1 MRGSW
6 RKVGAGVAL
15 VLVALAA
22 WYALRSRES
31 IATTYP
37 EVPSRSPASVAA
49 SSGAAKM
56 SAGAPPPK
64 ADAPLS
70 ETLPLLESRSKAGDA
85 AASCRIALDAVS
97 CREFATSREV
107 IGDMETMAAR
117 RQDGIEEDLD
127 FISQLEARRD
137 RASVLCRGIDSG
149 WVERNAWRYMLRAAQ
164 QGDLRMAVR
173 FATDPPMDRAR
184 FLDNPEAWRAYAE
197 NARRL
202 LESAAAQGEISAWY
216 YLQQAY
222 AGRPVLIGM
231 PDSIKA
237 DPENA
242 AYHAMVLRP
251 FADAA
256 TVRDLDG
263 QLRDLRGRFD
273 DARWSGIE
281 RRAQVRIAQGFPEA
295 ASGPVDFDSGVF
307 ASQDID
313 SCIQ

>member
-1 MRGSW
+1 MHASS
-6 RKVGAGVAL
+6 RKVVAGVVL
-15 VLVALAA
+15 VLAALAV
-22 WYALRSRES
+22 WYAFRSRES
-31 IATTYP
+31 IATTDP
-37 EVPSRSPASVAA
+37 EVTSPSLASAAA
-49 SSGAAKM
+49 SSGAEEI
-56 SAGAPPPK
+56 SAGAPLPK

-70 ETLPLLESRSKAGDA
+70 ESLPLLEWRSKAGDA

-97 CREFATSREV
+97 CREFATSSEV

-117 RQDGIEEDLD
+117 RQDGVEEDLD
-127 FISQLEARRD
+127 FISRLEARRD
-137 RASVLCRGIDSG
+137 RASALCRGIDSG
-149 WVERNAWRYMLRAAQ
+149 WVESNAWRYMLRAAQ

-173 FATDPPMDRAR
+173 FATDPPIDRER

-231 PDSIKA
+231 PDSIPA

-242 AYHAMVLRP
+242 VYHAMVLRP

-263 QLRDLRGRFD
+263 QLGDLRRFFD
-273 DARWSGIE
+273 DSRWSVIE

-307 ASQDID
+307 ANHDVD